1 MEIKKH
7 ILSRLTINGHT
18 AEIAYTGQEMLYFI
32 CQEPNPPPQKN
43 ECPNNKTTMFVNTQ
57 PRRMLLNDVV
67 QGADNGKEKEKT
79 VINMNIETTQNET
92 TNDDEPDTAS
102 ENEVTK
108 SD

>member
-1 MEIKKH
+1 MSGAK
-7 ILSRLTINGHT
+7 S
-18 AEIAYTGQEMLYFI
+18 
-32 CQEPNPPPQKN
+32 PPPKN